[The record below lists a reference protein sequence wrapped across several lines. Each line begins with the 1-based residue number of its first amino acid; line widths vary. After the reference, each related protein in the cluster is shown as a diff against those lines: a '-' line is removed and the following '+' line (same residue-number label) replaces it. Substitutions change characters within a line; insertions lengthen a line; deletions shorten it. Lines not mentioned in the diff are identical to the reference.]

1 MGLKVLLESVILIV
15 EYVIDSTDKDQI
27 MKC

>member
-15 EYVIDSTDKDQI
+15 EYVIGSTDKDQI